1 MSRTVLNLDTFESDS
16 PDARKV
22 ALSIIQCAA
31 RARSLAIS
39 STSVLALSCMALPS
53 VAIAQDSS
61 TTSPSP
67 ALTDNTPTQDT
78 GEIVVTAQKRSEAAS
93 DVPMSIT
100 AATGDQLTRL
110 GIRDTGDLAKLVPGF
125 AAAESGVGTPVYFLR
140 GIGLFE
146 SSLAAK
152 PTVGLYID
160 EQPIP
165 FPALSLGTA
174 FDLERVEVLKGPQG
188 TLFGQNATGGA
199 VNYIAAKPTD
209 TFKGGFNASVGRFG
223 WGDVSAFLSGPIS
236 TTLNARIAVKHD
248 FGGDWQR
255 SYTRDEGLGSR
266 NFTQGRLLL
275 DWNPADRL
283 KVSLNVNG
291 FINKSD
297 TQAAQLVTVFQV
309 RPAIPPIPALRA
321 YPVSPETPRAA
332 DWSNFIPQKR
342 DDWMWQGNLRADFDL
357 TDDITF
363 TSLSS
368 YSKYKQA
375 YGQDTDGTSLQVFD
389 YFTTGHVESFNQEL
403 RLNGR
408 IGEKGT
414 WLIGGNYSKDDTDE
428 RTDQYYGD
436 QTSARVFSLV
446 QPGPAGRVL
455 TAPELQILS
464 SIGASVLPDGRV
476 SLPAGNLVPIKADT
490 DFETYAAFANADY
503 EILPGVKIQGG
514 IRYTKTKVNFAGCA
528 INAGNQVF
536 TTGTLLGNGQLVG
549 SVPVEGCA
557 TFDAN
562 NRPVLAVKQLDE
574 DNVSWRAGIDWK
586 IAPGRLVYANVS
598 RGYKAGGFP
607 LISANREV
615 QFTPVTQES
624 VTAYEAGFKL
634 EVIRNV
640 RLDGAA
646 FYYDYKDKQLKGS
659 RVVPVFGALEG
670 LVNIPKSRVQGF
682 ELQLIARPLAG
693 LTINAGGT
701 HISSKVTQSYQNFT
715 PFGAVVDFKGLDF
728 PYTPK
733 WQGNFDAEYRFA
745 VGASLEAFVGSTVTA
760 RSGTRGVFPRGPYT
774 VSAVSPT
781 LPSSAFAI
789 PGFTLLD
796 LRAGI
801 GNAEN
806 GWSLSIY
813 GRNVTNKYYLVFAG
827 RRGDQ
832 VVRKTGMPATYGA
845 SVSYRF

>member
-1 MSRTVLNLDTFESDS
+1 MGG
-16 PDARKV
+16 
-22 ALSIIQCAA
+22 
-31 RARSLAIS
+31 RA
-39 STSVLALSCMALPS
+39 LALSSSILALACLLSTPAAA
-53 VAIAQDSS
+53 VAQGVEPQQAAEADVD
-61 TTSPSP
+61 
-67 ALTDNTPTQDT
+67 AGY
-78 GEIVVTAQKRSEAAS
+78 GEIVVTAQKRAETAS

-100 AATGDQLTRL
+100 AATGDQLSRL
-110 GIRDTGDLAKLVPGF
+110 GIRDTGDLTKLVPGF

-152 PTVGLYID
+152 PTVGLYVD

-165 FPALSLGTA
+165 FPAMSLGTA

-209 TFKGGFNASVGRFG
+209 TFKGGFNASIGRFG
-223 WGDVSAFLSGPIS
+223 WGDVSGFVSGPIAE
-236 TTLNARIAVKHD
+236 TLNARLAVKHE

-255 SYTRDEGLGSR
+255 SYTRDDSLGSR

-275 DWNPADRL
+275 DWTPADRL
-283 KVSLNVNG
+283 KVRLNVNG

-297 TQAAQLVTVFQV
+297 TQAAQLVSVFQV

-321 YPVSPETPRAA
+321 YPVSPRSPRAA
-332 DWSNFIPQKR
+332 DWGDFIPQRR
-342 DDWMWQGNLRADFDL
+342 DDWMWQANARVDYDL
-357 TDDITF
+357 TDDITL

-389 YFTTGHVESFNQEL
+389 YYTTGHVKSFNQEL
-403 RLNGR
+403 RLNGKL
-408 IGEKGT
+408 GDKGT
-414 WLIGGNYSKDDTDE
+414 WLIGGNYSTDNTDE

-446 QPGPAGRVL
+446 TPAPAGRVL
-455 TAPELQILS
+455 TAQELQILS
-464 SIGASVLPDGRV
+464 SIGATVQPDGKV

-490 DFETYAAFANADY
+490 DFKSFAAFANADY
-503 EILPGVKIQGG
+503 EIIPGVKIQGG
-514 IRYTKTKVNFAGCA
+514 IRYTKTKIDFAGCA

-536 TTGTLLGNGQLVG
+536 TTGTLLANGQLVG

-557 TFDAN
+557 TFDPN
-562 NRPVLAVKQLDE
+562 NRPVLAVRKLDE
-574 DNVSWRAGIDWK
+574 DNLSWRVGVDWK
-586 IAPGRLVYANVS
+586 VAPGQLLYANVS

-607 LISANREV
+607 LISANRDV

-624 VTAYEAGFKL
+624 VTAYEAGFKVEL
-634 EVIRNV
+634 TRNV

-670 LVNIPKSRVQGF
+670 LVNIPKSRVRGA
-682 ELQLIARPLAG
+682 ELALIARPVRG
-693 LTINAGGT
+693 LTLNAGGT
-701 HISSKVTQSYQNFT
+701 YISSKVTGSYQNFT
-715 PFGAVVDFKGLDF
+715 PFGLMVDFKGLDF

-733 WQGNFDAEYRFA
+733 WQGNVDAEYRWNFS
-745 VGASLEAFVGSTVTA
+745 GALEAFVGSTITA

-774 VSAVSPT
+774 VSAVSPA
-781 LPSSAFAI
+781 LPASAFGI
-789 PGFTLLD
+789 PSYTLLD

-801 GNAEN
+801 GNPEQ
-806 GWSLSIY
+806 GWTFSVY
-813 GRNVTNKYYLVFAG
+813 GRNVTNKYYFVFAG

-845 SVSYRF
+845 AISYRF